1 MRVEQLTVKNF
12 RGIKHLEWKLMEQSI
27 CCLIGVGDSAKTT
40 VLDAVEAALSPRWMT
55 FNEADFHH
63 ANTAEEIEVEVTIGE
78 LSRALLSDGRF
89 GLYLRGLSPTG
100 ELNDEPEDADTP
112 VLTVRLSVDA
122 TMEPVWSLVCDRYPV
137 PRILSNRDRAMFC
150 LVRLA
155 GDEARH
161 LTWAQGSVLSK
172 MTEANDE
179 TAQMLAHAYRSARQS
194 ANLSSIPELA
204 QAATSAETAARSL
217 GAYINQA
224 YCPDLELGRG
234 GFNSSSIALHD
245 GSVPLRLAGL
255 GTRRLATLAV
265 QRSAISEGAIVLVDE
280 LEQGLEPHRV
290 LGAMAQLKKW
300 QQEAEKAHLAKGQ
313 ILMTTHSDVVLAEL
327 PPPSLFIVSRSP
339 EAVADIK
346 HAQAN
351 GDISRVIKG
360 APRALFARKILLCE
374 GATELGMMLGLRE
387 RYPDRHDGVPIEQLG
402 AAIVDGGGSAG
413 PPLALAL
420 RALGYEVG
428 LFRDSDRKL
437 DAHFAAKLQ
446 AQGVRVIEYGGGL
459 NTERAVFQSATD
471 AQIDGLLDLVVG
483 FISEPTLVDHLEKTF
498 EGLDVDA
505 CFCDWDLVGSSPD
518 LRLRLS
524 DLAAE
529 KSWFKNAE
537 RGRAI
542 SALVM
547 QIIDN
552 PHVSPIG
559 ICLRTVES
567 WLYGNA

>member
-12 RGIKHLEWKLMEQSI
+12 RGIKHLEWKLMGQSI

-63 ANTAEEIEVEVTIGE
+63 ANTADDIEVEVTIGE

-194 ANLSSIPELA
+194 ANLGSIPELA
-204 QAATSAETAARSL
+204 QAAASAETAARSL

-346 HAQAN
+346 HAQAS
-351 GDISRVIKG
+351 GDISRVLKG

-387 RYPDRHDGVPIEQLG
+387 RYPDRHHGVPIEQLG

-437 DAHFAAKLQ
+437 DAHFATKLQ
-446 AQGVRVIEYGGGL
+446 AQDVRVIEYGGGL

-471 AQIDGLLDLVVG
+471 AQIDGLLDLVAG

-559 ICLRTVES
+559 ICLRTLES

>member
-12 RGIKHLEWKLMEQSI
+12 RGIKHLEWKLMRQSI

-63 ANTAEEIEVEVTIGE
+63 ANTADDIEVEVTIGE

-89 GLYLRGLSPTG
+89 GLYLRGLSPLG
-100 ELNDEPEDADTP
+100 EVNDEPEDADSP
-112 VLTVRLSVDA
+112 ILTVRLSVDA

-179 TAQMLAHAYRSARQS
+179 TAQMLSHAYRSARQS
-194 ANLSSIPELA
+194 ANLGSIPELA
-204 QAATSAETAARSL
+204 QAAASAETAARSL

-224 YCPDLELGRG
+224 YGPDLELGRG

-351 GDISRVIKG
+351 GDISRVLKG

>member
-12 RGIKHLEWKLMEQSI
+12 RGIKHLEWKLMGQSI

-63 ANTAEEIEVEVTIGE
+63 ANTAEDIEVEVTIGE

-172 MTEANDE
+172 MTEANDQ

-194 ANLSSIPELA
+194 ANLGSIPELA
-204 QAATSAETAARSL
+204 QAAASAETAARSL
-217 GAYINQA
+217 GAYINQV

-351 GDISRVIKG
+351 GDISRVLKG

>member
-12 RGIKHLEWKLMEQSI
+12 RGIKHLEWKLMGQSI

-55 FNEADFHH
+55 YNEADFHH
-63 ANTAEEIEVEVTIGE
+63 ANTADDIEVEVTIGE

-194 ANLSSIPELA
+194 ANLSSIAELA
-204 QAATSAETAARSL
+204 QAAASAETAARSL

-300 QQEAEKAHLAKGQ
+300 QHEAEKAHLAKGQ

-346 HAQAN
+346 HALAS
-351 GDISRVIKG
+351 GDISRVLKG

-402 AAIVDGGGSAG
+402 AAIIDGGGSAG

>member
-12 RGIKHLEWKLMEQSI
+12 RGIKHLEWKLMGQSI

-63 ANTAEEIEVEVTIGE
+63 ANTAEDIEVEVTIGE

-100 ELNDEPEDADTP
+100 ELNDEPGDADTP

-137 PRILSNRDRAMFC
+137 PRILSNRDKAMFC

-172 MTEANDE
+172 MTETNDE

-194 ANLSSIPELA
+194 ANLGSIPELA
-204 QAATSAETAARSL
+204 QAAASAETAARSL

-327 PPPSLFIVSRSP
+327 PPPSLFIVSRSS

-346 HAQAN
+346 HAQAS
-351 GDISRVIKG
+351 GDISRVLKG

-437 DAHFAAKLQ
+437 DAHFATKLQ
-446 AQGVRVIEYGGGL
+446 VQDVRVIEYEGGL

-471 AQIDGLLDLVVG
+471 AQIDGLLDLVAG
-483 FISEPTLVDHLEKTF
+483 FISEPTLLDHLEKTF

-552 PHVSPIG
+552 PQVSSIG

>member
-12 RGIKHLEWKLMEQSI
+12 RGIKHLEWKLMGQSL

-63 ANTAEEIEVEVTIGE
+63 ANTAEDIEVEVTIGE
-78 LSRALLSDGRF
+78 LSRALLSDARF

-100 ELNDEPEDADTP
+100 GLNDEPEDADTP

-204 QAATSAETAARSL
+204 QAAASAETAARSL

-346 HAQAN
+346 HAQAS
-351 GDISRVIKG
+351 GDISRVLKG

-459 NTERAVFQSATD
+459 NTERAVFQAATD

-524 DLAAE
+524 NLAAE

-559 ICLRTVES
+559 VCLRTVES

>member
-12 RGIKHLEWKLMEQSI
+12 RGIKHLEWKLMGQSI

-63 ANTAEEIEVEVTIGE
+63 ANTAEDIEVEVTIGE

-100 ELNDEPEDADTP
+100 GLNDEPEDADTP

-204 QAATSAETAARSL
+204 QAAASAETAARSL

-300 QQEAEKAHLAKGQ
+300 QKEAEKAHLAKGQ

-346 HAQAN
+346 HALAS
-351 GDISRVIKG
+351 GDISRVLKG

-402 AAIVDGGGSAG
+402 AAIIDGGGSAG

-437 DAHFAAKLQ
+437 DAHFATKLQ
-446 AQGVRVIEYGGGL
+446 VQGVRVIEYGGGL

>member
-12 RGIKHLEWKLMEQSI
+12 RGIKHLEWKLMGQSI

-63 ANTAEEIEVEVTIGE
+63 ANTAEDIEVEVTIGE

-89 GLYLRGLSPTG
+89 GLYLRGLSPSG

-112 VLTVRLSVDA
+112 ALTVRLSVDA
-122 TMEPVWSLVCDRYPV
+122 TMEPVWSLVCDRYPA

-194 ANLSSIPELA
+194 ANLGSIPELA
-204 QAATSAETAARSL
+204 QAAASAETAARSL

-346 HAQAN
+346 HAQAS
-351 GDISRVIKG
+351 GDVSRVLKG

-402 AAIVDGGGSAG
+402 AAIVDGGGSAA

-446 AQGVRVIEYGGGL
+446 AQRVRVIEYGGGL

-498 EGLDVDA
+498 KGLDVDA

>member
-12 RGIKHLEWKLMEQSI
+12 RGIKHLEWKLMGQSI

-40 VLDAVEAALSPRWMT
+40 VLDAVETALSPRWMT
-55 FNEADFHH
+55 FNEADFHY
-63 ANTAEEIEVEVTIGE
+63 ANTAEDIEVEVTIGE

-89 GLYLRGLSPTG
+89 GLYLRGLSPSG

-194 ANLSSIPELA
+194 ANLGSIPELA
-204 QAATSAETAARSL
+204 QAAASAETAARSL

-339 EAVADIK
+339 EAVAGIK
-346 HAQAN
+346 HALAS
-351 GDISRVIKG
+351 GDISRVLKG

-387 RYPDRHDGVPIEQLG
+387 RYPDRHHGVPIEQLG

-471 AQIDGLLDLVVG
+471 TQIDDLLDLVAG
-483 FISEPTLVDHLEKTF
+483 FISEPTLVDHLAKTF

-505 CFCDWDLVGSSPD
+505 CFCDWDLVGVSPN

-547 QIIDN
+547 QIMDN

-559 ICLRTVES
+559 ICLRTLES

>member
-1 MRVEQLTVKNF
+1 M
-12 RGIKHLEWKLMEQSI
+12 GQSI

-63 ANTAEEIEVEVTIGE
+63 ANTAEDIEVEVTIGE

-100 ELNDEPEDADTP
+100 ELNDEPGDADTP

-137 PRILSNRDRAMFC
+137 PRILSNRDKAMFC

-172 MTEANDE
+172 MTETNDE

-194 ANLSSIPELA
+194 ANLGSIPELA
-204 QAATSAETAARSL
+204 QAAASAETAARSL

-327 PPPSLFIVSRSP
+327 PPPSLFIVSRSS

-346 HAQAN
+346 HAQAS
-351 GDISRVIKG
+351 GDISRVLKG

-437 DAHFAAKLQ
+437 DAHFATKLQ
-446 AQGVRVIEYGGGL
+446 VQDVRVIEYEGGL

-471 AQIDGLLDLVVG
+471 AQIDGLLDLVAG
-483 FISEPTLVDHLEKTF
+483 FISEPTLLDHLEKTF

-552 PHVSPIG
+552 PQVSSIG

>member
-12 RGIKHLEWKLMEQSI
+12 RGIKHLEWKLMRQSI

-63 ANTAEEIEVEVTIGE
+63 ANTADDIEVEVTIGE

-89 GLYLRGLSPTG
+89 GLYLRGLSPLG
-100 ELNDEPEDADTP
+100 ELNDEPEDADSP
-112 VLTVRLSVDA
+112 ILTVRLSVDA

-194 ANLSSIPELA
+194 ANLGSIPELA
-204 QAATSAETAARSL
+204 QAAASAETAARSL

-224 YCPDLELGRG
+224 YGPDLELGRG

-351 GDISRVIKG
+351 GDISRVLKG

-446 AQGVRVIEYGGGL
+446 AQSVRVIEYGGGL

>member
-12 RGIKHLEWKLMEQSI
+12 RGIKHLEWKLMGQSI

-63 ANTAEEIEVEVTIGE
+63 ANTAEDIEVEVTIGE

-89 GLYLRGLSPTG
+89 GLYLRGLSPKG

-122 TMEPVWSLVCDRYPV
+122 TMEPVWSLVCDRYPI
-137 PRILSNRDRAMFC
+137 PRVLSNRDRAMFC

-179 TAQMLAHAYRSARQS
+179 TSQMLAHAYRSARQS
-194 ANLSSIPELA
+194 ANLGSIPELA
-204 QAATSAETAARSL
+204 QAAASAETAARSL

-339 EAVADIK
+339 KAVADIK

-351 GDISRVIKG
+351 GDISRVLKG

>member
-12 RGIKHLEWKLMEQSI
+12 RGIKHLEWKLMRQSI

-63 ANTAEEIEVEVTIGE
+63 ANTADDIEVEVTIGE

-89 GLYLRGLSPTG
+89 GLYLRGLSPLG
-100 ELNDEPEDADTP
+100 ELNDEPEDADSP
-112 VLTVRLSVDA
+112 ILTVRLSVDA

-194 ANLSSIPELA
+194 ANLGSIPELA
-204 QAATSAETAARSL
+204 QAAASAETAARSL

-224 YCPDLELGRG
+224 YGPDLELGRG

-351 GDISRVIKG
+351 GDISRVLKG

>member
-12 RGIKHLEWKLMEQSI
+12 RGIKHLEWKLMGQSI

-63 ANTAEEIEVEVTIGE
+63 ANTAEDIEVEVTIGE

-89 GLYLRGLSPTG
+89 GLYLRGLSPSG

-194 ANLSSIPELA
+194 ANLGSIPELA
-204 QAATSAETAARSL
+204 QAAASAETAARSL

-346 HAQAN
+346 HAQAS
-351 GDISRVIKG
+351 GDVSRVLKG

-446 AQGVRVIEYGGGL
+446 AQRVRVIEYGGGL

-498 EGLDVDA
+498 KGLDVDA

>member
-12 RGIKHLEWKLMEQSI
+12 RGIKHLEWKLMGQSI

-55 FNEADFHH
+55 FNETDFHH
-63 ANTAEEIEVEVTIGE
+63 ANTAEDIEVEVTIGE

-194 ANLSSIPELA
+194 ANLGSIPELA
-204 QAATSAETAARSL
+204 QAAASAETAARSL

-346 HAQAN
+346 HAHAS
-351 GDISRVIKG
+351 GDISRVLKG

-374 GATELGMMLGLRE
+374 GATELGMMFGLRE

-437 DAHFAAKLQ
+437 DAHFATKLQ
-446 AQGVRVIEYGGGL
+446 VQGVRVIEYGSGL

-471 AQIDGLLDLVVG
+471 AQIDGLLDLVAG
-483 FISEPTLVDHLEKTF
+483 FISEPTLVDHLAKTF

-505 CFCDWDLVGSSPD
+505 CFCDWDLVGVCPNP
-518 LRLRLS
+518 RLRLS

>member
-12 RGIKHLEWKLMEQSI
+12 RGIKHLEWKLMRQSI

-63 ANTAEEIEVEVTIGE
+63 ANTAEDIEVEVTIGE

-100 ELNDEPEDADTP
+100 GLNDEPEDADTP

-204 QAATSAETAARSL
+204 QAAASAETAARSL

-346 HAQAN
+346 HAQAS
-351 GDISRVIKG
+351 GDISRVLKG

-387 RYPDRHDGVPIEQLG
+387 RYPDKHDGVPIEQLG

-437 DAHFAAKLQ
+437 DAHFAAKLH

-483 FISEPTLVDHLEKTF
+483 FISEPTLMDHLEKTF

-524 DLAAE
+524 NLATE

-559 ICLRTVES
+559 VCLRTVES

>member
-1 MRVEQLTVKNF
+1 M
-12 RGIKHLEWKLMEQSI
+12 GQSI

-63 ANTAEEIEVEVTIGE
+63 ANTAEDIEVEVTIGE

-89 GLYLRGLSPTG
+89 GLYLRGLSPSG

-194 ANLSSIPELA
+194 ANLGSIPELA
-204 QAATSAETAARSL
+204 QAAASAETAARSL

-346 HAQAN
+346 HAQAS
-351 GDISRVIKG
+351 GDVSRVLKG

-446 AQGVRVIEYGGGL
+446 AQRVRVIEYGGGL

-498 EGLDVDA
+498 KGLDVDA

>member
-12 RGIKHLEWKLMEQSI
+12 RGIKHLEWKLMAQSI

-63 ANTAEEIEVEVTIGE
+63 ANTTDDIEVEVTIGE

-89 GLYLRGLSPTG
+89 GLYLRGLSPAG
-100 ELNDEPEDADTP
+100 QLNDEPEDADEP

-137 PRILSNRDRAMFC
+137 PRVLSNRDRAAFC

-155 GDEARH
+155 GEEARH

-179 TAQMLAHAYRSARQS
+179 TAQMLAHAYRTARQS
-194 ANLSSIPELA
+194 ANLGSIPELA
-204 QAATSAETAARSL
+204 QAAASAETAARSL
-217 GAYINQA
+217 GAYINQS
-224 YCPDLELGRG
+224 YVPDLELGRG
-234 GFNSSSIALHD
+234 GFNSGSIALHD

-300 QQEAEKAHLAKGQ
+300 QKEAENAHLAKGQ
-313 ILMTTHSDVVLAEL
+313 ILITTHSDVVLAEL

-339 EAVADIK
+339 GSAASIK
-346 HAQAN
+346 HASAS
-351 GDISRVIKG
+351 GDISRVLKG
-360 APRALFARKILLCE
+360 APRALFARRILLCE
-374 GATELGMMLGLRE
+374 GATELGLMLGVRE
-387 RYPDRHDGVPIEQLG
+387 HYPDRHDGVPIEQLG
-402 AAIVDGGGSAG
+402 AAIIDGGGSAG

-437 DAHFAAKLQ
+437 EVHFAKKLQ
-446 AQGVRVIEYGGGL
+446 AQGVRVIEYDGGL
-459 NTERAVFQSATD
+459 NTEQAVFQSADNT
-471 AQIDGLLDLVVG
+471 QVEGLLNLVAG
-483 FISEPTLVDHLEKTF
+483 FISEPTLMDHLAKGFPDINVEDSF
-498 EGLDVDA
+498 D
-505 CFCDWDLVGSSPD
+505 DWDLVSDSPD
-518 LRLRLS
+518 LRFRMS
-524 DLAAE
+524 NLAAE
-529 KSWFKNAE
+529 KNWFKNGE

-547 QIIDN
+547 AIVDG
-552 PHVSPIG
+552 SPASSIAV
-559 ICLRTVES
+559 CLSAVES
-567 WLYGNA
+567 WLYDSA

>member
-12 RGIKHLEWKLMEQSI
+12 RGIKHLEWKLMGQSI

-63 ANTAEEIEVEVTIGE
+63 ANTAHEIEVEVTIGE
-78 LSRALLSDGRF
+78 LSRTLLSDGRF
-89 GLYLRGLSPTG
+89 GLYLRGLSHTG
-100 ELNDEPEDADTP
+100 ELNDEPDDGDTP

-172 MTEANDE
+172 MTEANEE
-179 TAQMLAHAYRSARQS
+179 TAQMLAHAYRTARQS
-194 ANLSSIPELA
+194 ADLGSIPELA
-204 QAATSAETAARSL
+204 KAAASAETAARSL
-217 GAYINQA
+217 GAYINQT
-224 YCPDLELGRG
+224 YGPDLELGRG

-265 QRSAISEGAIVLVDE
+265 QRSAINEGAIVLVDE

-300 QQEAEKAHLAKGQ
+300 QHEAEKAHLAKGQ

-346 HAQAN
+346 HALAS
-351 GDISRVIKG
+351 GDVSRVLKG
-360 APRALFARKILLCE
+360 APRALFARRILLCE

-387 RYPDRHDGVPIEQLG
+387 HYPDRHDGVPIEQLG
-402 AAIVDGGGSAG
+402 AAIIDGGGSAG

-428 LFRDSDRKL
+428 LFRDSDRRL

-471 AQIDGLLDLVVG
+471 TQIDGLLDLVAG
-483 FISEPTLVDHLEKTF
+483 FISEPTLVDHLEKAF
-498 EGLDVDA
+498 EGLHVHSS
-505 CFCDWDLVGSSPD
+505 FCDWDLVGVCPN

-547 QIIDN
+547 QITDN
-552 PHVSPIG
+552 THISPIG
-559 ICLRTVES
+559 ICLRSVES
-567 WLYGNA
+567 WLYGDT

>member
-12 RGIKHLEWKLMEQSI
+12 RGIKHLEWKLMGQSI

-63 ANTAEEIEVEVTIGE
+63 ANTADDIEVEVTIGE

-194 ANLSSIPELA
+194 ANLGSIPELA
-204 QAATSAETAARSL
+204 QAAASAETAARSL

-245 GSVPLRLAGL
+245 GLVPLRLAGL

-346 HAQAN
+346 HAQAS
-351 GDISRVIKG
+351 GDVSRVLKG

-498 EGLDVDA
+498 KGLDVDA
-505 CFCDWDLVGSSPD
+505 CFCDWDLVGSSPE

-559 ICLRTVES
+559 ICLRTVER

>member
-1 MRVEQLTVKNF
+1 M
-12 RGIKHLEWKLMEQSI
+12 GQSI

-63 ANTAEEIEVEVTIGE
+63 ANTAEDIEVEVTIGE

-89 GLYLRGLSPTG
+89 GLYLRGLSPKG

-122 TMEPVWSLVCDRYPV
+122 TMEPVWSLVCDRYPI
-137 PRILSNRDRAMFC
+137 PRVLSNRDRAMFC

-179 TAQMLAHAYRSARQS
+179 TSQMLAHAYRSARQS
-194 ANLSSIPELA
+194 ANLGSIPELA
-204 QAATSAETAARSL
+204 QAAASAETAARSL

>member
-12 RGIKHLEWKLMEQSI
+12 RGIKHLEWKLMRQSI

-63 ANTAEEIEVEVTIGE
+63 ANTADDIEVEVTIGE

-89 GLYLRGLSPTG
+89 GLYLRGLSPLG
-100 ELNDEPEDADTP
+100 ELNDEPEDADSP
-112 VLTVRLSVDA
+112 ILTVRLSVDA

-179 TAQMLAHAYRSARQS
+179 TAQMLAYAYRSARQS
-194 ANLSSIPELA
+194 ANLGSIPELA
-204 QAATSAETAARSL
+204 QAAASAETAARSL

-224 YCPDLELGRG
+224 YGPDLELGRG

-351 GDISRVIKG
+351 GDISRVLKG

>member
-1 MRVEQLTVKNF
+1 MRVEHLKVKNF
-12 RGIKHLEWKLMEQSI
+12 RGIKHLEWNLMEQSI

-63 ANTAEEIEVEVTIGE
+63 ANTAEGIEVEVTIGE

-89 GLYLRGLSPTG
+89 GLYLRGLSPNSQ
-100 ELNDEPEDADTP
+100 LNDEPEDADEP

-137 PRILSNRDRAMFC
+137 PRVLSNRDRAMFC

-194 ANLSSIPELA
+194 ANLGAITELA
-204 QAATSAETAARSL
+204 QAAASAEAAARSL

-234 GFNSSSIALHD
+234 GFNSGSIALHD

-265 QRSAISEGAIVLVDE
+265 QRSAINEGAIVLVDE

-300 QQEAEKAHLAKGQ
+300 QKEAEGNQLAKGQ

-339 EAVADIK
+339 AAIADIK
-346 HAQAN
+346 HASSS
-351 GDISRVIKG
+351 GDISRVLKG
-360 APRALFARKILLCE
+360 APRALFARRILLCE
-374 GATELGMMLGLRE
+374 GATELGLMLGLRE
-387 RYPDRHDGVPIEQLG
+387 HYPDRHDGVPIEQLG
-402 AAIVDGGGSAG
+402 AAIIDGGGSAG

-420 RALGYEVG
+420 RALGYQVG

-437 DAHFAAKLQ
+437 DTHFVTKLKSE
-446 AQGVRVIEYGGGL
+446 GVRVIEYGGDL
-459 NTERAVFQSATD
+459 NTERAVFLSASND
-471 AQIDGLLDLVVG
+471 QVDGLLDLVAG
-483 FISEPTLVDHLEKTF
+483 FVSEPTLNDHLAKEF
-498 EGLDVDA
+498 PEVDTSES
-505 CFCDWDLVGSSPD
+505 FNDWDLVSDHSEF
-518 LRLRLS
+518 RKRMS
-524 DLAAE
+524 DLAAA
-529 KSWFKNAE
+529 KSWLKNAE

-542 SALVM
+542 SFLVTK
-547 QIIDN
+547 IVASA
-552 PHVSPIG
+552 PAAPLG
-559 ICLRTVES
+559 ICLNSVEQ
-567 WLYGNA
+567 WLYGDA

>member
-12 RGIKHLEWKLMEQSI
+12 RGIKHLEWKLMGQSI

-63 ANTAEEIEVEVTIGE
+63 ANTAEDIEVEVTIGE
-78 LSRALLSDGRF
+78 LSRALLSDGRL

-172 MTEANDE
+172 MTEANDQ

-194 ANLSSIPELA
+194 ANLGSIPELA
-204 QAATSAETAARSL
+204 QAAASAETAARSL
-217 GAYINQA
+217 GAYINQV

-300 QQEAEKAHLAKGQ
+300 QQEAEKAHQAKGQ

-339 EAVADIK
+339 EAVTDIK
-346 HAQAN
+346 HALVS
-351 GDISRVIKG
+351 GDISRVLKG

-374 GATELGMMLGLRE
+374 GATELGMMLGSRE

-402 AAIVDGGGSAG
+402 AAIIDGGGAAG

-420 RALGYEVG
+420 QALGYEVG

-437 DAHFAAKLQ
+437 DAHFATKLQ

-471 AQIDGLLDLVVG
+471 SQIDGLLDLVVG
-483 FISEPTLVDHLEKTF
+483 FISEPTLLDHLEKTF
-498 EGLDVDA
+498 EGIDVDA
-505 CFCDWDLVGSSPD
+505 CFCDWDLIGDSPN

-547 QIIDN
+547 QIMDN

>member
-1 MRVEQLTVKNF
+1 M
-12 RGIKHLEWKLMEQSI
+12 GQSI

-63 ANTAEEIEVEVTIGE
+63 ANTAEDIEVEVKIGE

-100 ELNDEPEDADTP
+100 GLNDEPEDADTP

-204 QAATSAETAARSL
+204 QAAASAETAARSL

-300 QQEAEKAHLAKGQ
+300 QKEAEKAHLAKGQ

-346 HAQAN
+346 HALAS
-351 GDISRVIKG
+351 GDISRVLKG

-402 AAIVDGGGSAG
+402 AAIIDGGGSAG

-437 DAHFAAKLQ
+437 DAHFATKLQ
-446 AQGVRVIEYGGGL
+446 VQGVRVIEYGGGL

>member
-12 RGIKHLEWKLMEQSI
+12 RGIKHLEWKLMGQSI

-63 ANTAEEIEVEVTIGE
+63 ANTAEDIEVEVTIGE

-89 GLYLRGLSPTG
+89 GLYLRGLSPKG

-122 TMEPVWSLVCDRYPV
+122 TMEPVWSLVCDRYPI
-137 PRILSNRDRAMFC
+137 PRVLSNRDRAMFC

-179 TAQMLAHAYRSARQS
+179 TSQMLAHAYRSARQS
-194 ANLSSIPELA
+194 ANLGSIPELA
-204 QAATSAETAARSL
+204 QAAASAETAARSL

-518 LRLRLS
+518 LQLRLS

>member
-12 RGIKHLEWKLMEQSI
+12 RGIKHLEWKLMRQSI

-63 ANTAEEIEVEVTIGE
+63 ANTADDIEVEVTIGE

-89 GLYLRGLSPTG
+89 GLYLRGLSPLG
-100 ELNDEPEDADTP
+100 EVNDEPEDADSP
-112 VLTVRLSVDA
+112 ILTVRLSVDA

-179 TAQMLAHAYRSARQS
+179 TAQMLSHAYRSARQS
-194 ANLSSIPELA
+194 ANLGSIPELA
-204 QAATSAETAARSL
+204 QAAASAETAARSL

-224 YCPDLELGRG
+224 YGPDLELGRG

-351 GDISRVIKG
+351 GDISRVLKG

-446 AQGVRVIEYGGGL
+446 AQRVRVIEYGGGL

>member
-1 MRVEQLTVKNF
+1 MR
-12 RGIKHLEWKLMEQSI
+12 QSI

-63 ANTAEEIEVEVTIGE
+63 ANTAEDIEVEVTIGE

-100 ELNDEPEDADTP
+100 GLNDEPEDADTP

-204 QAATSAETAARSL
+204 QAAASAETAARSL

-346 HAQAN
+346 HAQAS
-351 GDISRVIKG
+351 GDISRVLKG

-437 DAHFAAKLQ
+437 DAHFAAKLH

-483 FISEPTLVDHLEKTF
+483 FISEPTLMDHLEKTF

-524 DLAAE
+524 NLATE

-559 ICLRTVES
+559 VCLRTVES

>member
-12 RGIKHLEWKLMEQSI
+12 RGIKHLEWKLMGQSI

-55 FNEADFHH
+55 YNEADFHH
-63 ANTAEEIEVEVTIGE
+63 ANTADDIEVEVTIGE

-204 QAATSAETAARSL
+204 QAAASAETAARSL

-346 HAQAN
+346 HAQAS
-351 GDISRVIKG
+351 GDISRVLKG

-387 RYPDRHDGVPIEQLG
+387 GYPDRHHSVPIEQLG

-413 PPLALAL
+413 PPLAIAL

-524 DLAAE
+524 NLAAE

>member
-12 RGIKHLEWKLMEQSI
+12 RGIKHLEWKLMGQSI

-63 ANTAEEIEVEVTIGE
+63 ANTAEDIEVEVTIGE

-100 ELNDEPEDADTP
+100 GLNDEPEDADTP

-194 ANLSSIPELA
+194 ANLGSIPELA
-204 QAATSAETAARSL
+204 QAAASAETAARSL

-300 QQEAEKAHLAKGQ
+300 QKEAEKAHLAKGQ

-346 HAQAN
+346 HALAS
-351 GDISRVIKG
+351 GDISRVLKG

-402 AAIVDGGGSAG
+402 AAIIDGGGSAG

-437 DAHFAAKLQ
+437 DAHFATKLQ
-446 AQGVRVIEYGGGL
+446 VQGVRVIEYGGGL

>member
-1 MRVEQLTVKNF
+1 
-12 RGIKHLEWKLMEQSI
+12 
-27 CCLIGVGDSAKTT
+27 
-40 VLDAVEAALSPRWMT
+40 
-55 FNEADFHH
+55 
-63 ANTAEEIEVEVTIGE
+63 
-78 LSRALLSDGRF
+78 
-89 GLYLRGLSPTG
+89 
-100 ELNDEPEDADTP
+100 
-112 VLTVRLSVDA
+112 
-122 TMEPVWSLVCDRYPV
+122 
-137 PRILSNRDRAMFC
+137 MFC

-204 QAATSAETAARSL
+204 QAAASAETAARSL

-300 QQEAEKAHLAKGQ
+300 QKEAEKAHLAKGQ

-346 HAQAN
+346 HALAS
-351 GDISRVIKG
+351 GDISRVLKG

-402 AAIVDGGGSAG
+402 AAIIDGGGSAG

-437 DAHFAAKLQ
+437 DAHFATKLQ
-446 AQGVRVIEYGGGL
+446 VQGVRVIEYGGGL

>member
-12 RGIKHLEWKLMEQSI
+12 RGIKHLEWKLMGQSI

-63 ANTAEEIEVEVTIGE
+63 ANTAEDIEVEVTIGE

-100 ELNDEPEDADTP
+100 GLNDEPEDADTP

-204 QAATSAETAARSL
+204 QAAASAETAARSL

-346 HAQAN
+346 HAQAS
-351 GDISRVIKG
+351 GDISRVLKG

-387 RYPDRHDGVPIEQLG
+387 GYPDRHDSVPIEQLG

-524 DLAAE
+524 NLAAE

>member
-12 RGIKHLEWKLMEQSI
+12 RGIKHLEWKLMGQSI

-63 ANTAEEIEVEVTIGE
+63 ANTADDIEVEVTIGE

-122 TMEPVWSLVCDRYPV
+122 TMEPVWSLVCDRHPV

-204 QAATSAETAARSL
+204 QAAASAETAARSL

-300 QQEAEKAHLAKGQ
+300 QQEAEKARLAKGQ

-346 HAQAN
+346 HAHAS
-351 GDISRVIKG
+351 GDISRVLKG

-387 RYPDRHDGVPIEQLG
+387 CYPDRHDGVPIEQLG

-498 EGLDVDA
+498 KGLDVDA
-505 CFCDWDLVGSSPD
+505 CFCDWDLVGSSPE

>member
-12 RGIKHLEWKLMEQSI
+12 RGIKHLEWKLMGQSI

-63 ANTAEEIEVEVTIGE
+63 ANTAEDIEVEVTIGE

-137 PRILSNRDRAMFC
+137 PRVLSNRDRAMFC

-179 TAQMLAHAYRSARQS
+179 TSQMLAHAYRSARQS
-194 ANLSSIPELA
+194 ANLGSIPELA
-204 QAATSAETAARSL
+204 QAAASAETAARSL

-300 QQEAEKAHLAKGQ
+300 QQEAEKAHQAKGQ

-346 HAQAN
+346 HALAS
-351 GDISRVIKG
+351 GDISRVLKG

-402 AAIVDGGGSAG
+402 AAIIDGGGSAG

-437 DAHFAAKLQ
+437 DAHFATKLQ
-446 AQGVRVIEYGGGL
+446 TQGVRVIEYGGGL

-471 AQIDGLLDLVVG
+471 AQIDGLLDLVAG

-505 CFCDWDLVGSSPD
+505 SFCDWDLVGVSSN

-547 QIIDN
+547 QVIDT
-552 PHVSPIG
+552 PQVSPIG

>member
-12 RGIKHLEWKLMEQSI
+12 RGIKHLEWKLMRQSI

-63 ANTAEEIEVEVTIGE
+63 ANTADDIEVEVTIGE

-89 GLYLRGLSPTG
+89 GLYLRGLSPLG
-100 ELNDEPEDADTP
+100 EVNDEPEDADSP
-112 VLTVRLSVDA
+112 ILTVRLSVDA

-179 TAQMLAHAYRSARQS
+179 TAQMLSHAYRSARQS
-194 ANLSSIPELA
+194 ANLGSIPELA
-204 QAATSAETAARSL
+204 QAAASAETAARSL

-224 YCPDLELGRG
+224 YGPDLELGRG

-339 EAVADIK
+339 EEVADIK

-351 GDISRVIKG
+351 GDISRVLKG